1 MNRWNAQMLLIG
13 VKLVLCP
20 ASVLK
25 ANCLSLSTGSSPVSW
40 RHLHCNHIL
49 HHLWG
54 SAHGRNSVF
63 GGNGLIWLPNNAVR
77 ESKNNNNGNNYYHS
91 LARLDLGTPFF
102 QLKALT
108 FKGLVSIQKGA
119 ELGDLWSSGKIG
131 VIFCLLESHF
141 DSMFVIFALSTWGK
155 K

>member
-1 MNRWNAQMLLIG
+1 M
-13 VKLVLCP
+13 
-20 ASVLK
+20 
-25 ANCLSLSTGSSPVSW
+25 
-40 RHLHCNHIL
+40 
-49 HHLWG
+49 
-54 SAHGRNSVF
+54 F

-119 ELGDLWSSGKIG
+119 ELGDL
-131 VIFCLLESHF
+131 
-141 DSMFVIFALSTWGK
+141 
-155 K
+155 